1 MAKNEF
7 YSRYTS
13 RKPLQSTDF
22 KGHPEVCNQLIAEE
36 CEINKI
42 LHQFE
47 AGEID
52 TLPVAR
58 DVVYNDMFVNPTTY
72 FECKEFIDKVKN
84 DYDTLPKDIQ
94 RQFGSFDKYI
104 NDLPKIASGDVTT
117 LAKYPNFLA
126 KSPVQNVATGS
137 DLTASSGP
145 TSSSISRSDSENG
158 SPVVNNTNNNSFAEI
173 EV

>member
-1 MAKNEF
+1 MAKIEF
-7 YSRYTS
+7 YSRYTE

-52 TLPVAR
+52 TLPVSR

-94 RQFGSFDKYI
+94 RQFGSFDRYI

-126 KSPVQNVATGS
+126 KSPVQNVVTGS
-137 DLTASSGP
+137 DLSTSSGSS
-145 TSSSISRSDSENG
+145 SSSISRSDSGITSSN
-158 SPVVNNTNNNSFAEI
+158 VNNTDINSSAER